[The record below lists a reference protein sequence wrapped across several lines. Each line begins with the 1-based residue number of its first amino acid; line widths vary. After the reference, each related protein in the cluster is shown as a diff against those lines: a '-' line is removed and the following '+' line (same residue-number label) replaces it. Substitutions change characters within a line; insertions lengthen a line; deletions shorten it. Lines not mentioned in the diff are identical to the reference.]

1 MKTVFT
7 ALALALA
14 LLVALTPTSRA
25 HAQTP
30 ADPAPPGQTQLRI
43 PDTTE
48 LRKDP
53 VIAMYLSATVPGLGQ
68 IYTGDKKRG
77 FLSMASVIGAFGA
90 AYASYEP
97 AQLHLADYDKTAY
110 GGNGDGLVST
120 AEATNWQ
127 DRKFQD
133 TAFDRLSTGRKV
145 GLATGAAVGVGLY
158 IWNVLD
164 ARTRAHDHNRQLAQR
179 RVSIGLQASH
189 DRAGVDVGLN
199 F

>member
-1 MKTVFT
+1 MRTAFT
-7 ALALALA
+7 ALALF
-14 LLVALTPTSRA
+14 VALSLTSGA
-25 HAQTP
+25 QAQTP
-30 ADPAPPGQTQLRI
+30 GDPAPSGQTQLRTS
-43 PDTTE
+43 DASE

-77 FLSMASVIGAFGA
+77 LLFLASIIGAFGA

-97 AQLHLADYDKTAY
+97 AQLHLADYDSTAF
-110 GGNGDGLVST
+110 GGNGDGLLST
-120 AEATNWQ
+120 AEAKNWD
-127 DRKFQD
+127 DRTFED
-133 TAFDRLSTGRKV
+133 AAFDRLSTGRKV
-145 GLATGAAVGVGLY
+145 GLVTGAAIGAGLY

-179 RVSIGLQASH
+179 RISIGLQAGR
-189 DRAGVDVGLN
+189 DRAGVALGVN

>member
-7 ALALALA
+7 ALALF
-14 LLVALTPTSRA
+14 VALTPTSRA
-25 HAQTP
+25 QAQTA
-30 ADPAPPGQTQLRI
+30 ADPAPLGQTQLRI
-43 PDTTE
+43 SDTAE
-48 LRKDP
+48 LPKDP

-77 FLSMASVIGAFGA
+77 FLFMASIIGAFGA

-97 AQLHLADYDKTAY
+97 AQLHLADYDQTAF
-110 GGNGDGLVST
+110 GGNSDGLIST
-120 AEATNWQ
+120 TEAKNWD
-127 DRKFQD
+127 DRKFED
-133 TAFDRLSTGRKV
+133 TALDRLSTGRKV

-164 ARTRAHDHNRQLAQR
+164 ARTRAHGHNRQLAQR
-179 RVSIGLQASH
+179 SISIGLQAGH
-189 DRAGVDVGLN
+189 DRAGVEVGLN